1 MNKKNDII
9 EKISLGYQQPIS
21 FLHAL
26 RQSAEEHGYT
36 GFLKGFRYAIRFIF
50 NYLLQGI
57 AKHIPWTGLCTSL
70 HRLRGVKI
78 GKNVYI
84 GTEVRIDL
92 IFPHLVTIE
101 DEVTISDRVYILA
114 HSKPNVYHKDALE
127 AYAAPVRIEKG
138 VFIGTGAIILPG
150 VTIGEGSVVGAG
162 AVVNKDVP
170 PDTFVA
176 GIPARAIKK
185 LRGR

>member
-26 RQSAEEHGYT
+26 RQ
-36 GFLKGFRYAIRFIF
+36 

-70 HRLRGVKI
+70 HRLRGVKM

-127 AYAAPVRIEKG
+127 AYAAPVTPVRIGKG

-185 LRGR
+185 LRENKITSGVRKT